1 MLSGSLMVGRLNQ
14 ILCIYDRIDLYIIL
28 IKKKHKKLIYTRPAS
43 RYSRIQ
49 PQGATELQTQVNE
62 EDASAK

>member
-1 MLSGSLMVGRLNQ
+1 MVGRLNQ
-14 ILCIYDRIDLYIIL
+14 ILCIYDRVDLYIIL

-43 RYSRIQ
+43 SYARIQ